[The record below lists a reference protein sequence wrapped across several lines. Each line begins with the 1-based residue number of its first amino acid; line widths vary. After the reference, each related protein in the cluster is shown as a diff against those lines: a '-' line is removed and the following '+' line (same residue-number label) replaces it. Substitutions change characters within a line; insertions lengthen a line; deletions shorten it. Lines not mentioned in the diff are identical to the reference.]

1 MGQCAEMPLD
11 DAHAF
16 MMAGF
21 SEPDVEEILEDLD
34 YLHARATWPYTLE
47 RTREMV
53 VSSPDILL
61 EFLRSVERGALRS
74 AMIPRQVKRMVG

>member
-1 MGQCAEMPLD
+1 MPIA

-16 MMAGF
+16 LLAGF

-34 YLHARATWPYTLE
+34 YLHAHAAWPYTLE

-53 VSSPDILL
+53 ADSPDILR
-61 EFLRSVERGALRS
+61 EFLGKVERGALRN
-74 AMIPRQVKRMVG
+74 AMIPRHVKRMVAG